1 MKKILVLLTA
11 LMFTFTLV
19 GCSST
24 ETKKDEPKEQT
35 TTQESKENKESVELN
50 ISAAASLKDALE
62 EINVNYEKETGNK
75 VILNLAGSGKLV
87 QQILEGAPADLFISA
102 SNAKMKDL
110 VEKGNVEE
118 SAVSTLLENDLV
130 MIVPKDSQEKVEKI
144 EDLENVDGKI
154 AIGEVETVPAGQ
166 YAKDSLTSLG
176 LWDKIQDKIVYAK
189 DVRAVLSYVEQ
200 GEVVAGFVYNSDATV
215 AENSQIAQVVPAD
228 SHKPIVYP
236 IAVLKESPNAEVAK
250 SYEDFLKTEESTK
263 IFEKFGF
270 KVPTK

>member
-35 TTQESKENKESVELN
+35 TAQEQNKESVELN
-50 ISAAASLKDALE
+50 VSAAASLKDALE

-75 VILNLAGSGKLV
+75 ITLNLASSGKLV
-87 QQILEGAPADLFISA
+87 QQISEGAPADLFISA
-102 SNAKMKDL
+102 SNAKMKEL

-130 MIVPKDSQEKVEKI
+130 MIVPKDAKEKVEKI

-154 AIGEVETVPAGQ
+154 AIGEVETVPAGK

-200 GEVVAGFVYNSDATV
+200 DEVVAGFVYNSDATV

-236 IAVLKESPNAEVAK
+236 IAVLKESPNAEAAK